1 MTRKIDVCA
10 IHTGNH
16 EHCIAIEIKISHADF
31 MRDTLTEKFRDFIP
45 LSTEFYYAVPAGLIN
60 PNHVPSECGLIEV
73 RDSGLLDF
81 SRQAE
86 KRPAIDSVIFSFW
99 RAAIKRAAGQ

>member
-1 MTRKIDVCA
+1 MTRKIDVCV
-10 IHTGNH
+10 IHVGNY
-16 EHCIAIEIKISHADF
+16 EDCIAIEIKITRKDF
-31 MRDTLTEKFRDFIP
+31 FSDVGTEKYKDFIP
-45 LSTEFYYAVPAGLIN
+45 LSTEFYYAVPAGLIK
-60 PNHVPSECGLIEV
+60 PEDVPSECGLIEV